1 MNILGLAEG
10 SWINIGLAVLGIL
23 TTLMGVFL
31 RVKQKA
37 DNADT
42 MIKVDNK
49 IAEDLR
55 PVIKKIDEHEQDF
68 KDFKRDEIEPLKADM
83 NSLKCKTSVMD
94 TKIDSILVGID
105 DIKKL
110 FEKSDKQVEN
120 IWKVMQ
126 TKQDKK

>member
-49 IAEDLR
+49 IAEDLK

-126 TKQDKK
+126 TKQDK